1 MSGRGKALLTVL
13 AVLFLGVFLPF
24 FISWGES
31 VPGFWEQEEM
41 GISAP
46 DEGGDNGQI
55 LLDNGLKPQSAGREL
70 TGRRPG
76 GSQIRFS
83 ASLLIMM
90 QIFTLLLQRKLCFA
104 AYPVSQTPVA
114 RFLWDLFARQ
124 RKDGKKRGLI
134 FSM

>member
-13 AVLFLGVFLPF
+13 AVLFLGVFLLF

-55 LLDNGLKPQSAGREL
+55 LLDNCLKPQSAGREL

-114 RFLWDLFARQ
+114 RFLWDLLQGRE
-124 RKDGKKRGLI
+124 KTGKNAA
-134 FSM
+134 